1 MPTTYTKGERRP
13 SPSGLP
19 CRRCGATMCSVLR
32 LRLARPEQPL
42 VRENEVQGGGGER
55 RMRAVLGGGAA
66 VAAAAAAAGL
76 RICHRLCRAHAV
88 ATGAAARHCHRLCC
102 ATAACDS
109 RSPLLE
115 NDSSEGDL
123 LFASQEFGR
132 PLPIERCV
140 LAGYQRCPRPS
151 LMGVWTPFY
160 VYLLG
165 VWTPFYFYLL
175 GVSRPSSLL
184 LIRCP
189 DTLLCPVSR
198 KEGF

>member
-1 MPTTYTKGERRP
+1 MAFFCVVAGCRSFSFRP
-13 SPSGLP
+13 K
-19 CRRCGATMCSVLR
+19 RIAR
-32 LRLARPEQPL
+32 LRSPAPQLKAAPRCSAMAAHCRYSTTKHAPSKALAS
-42 VRENEVQGGGGER
+42 R
-55 RMRAVLGGGAA
+55 RS
-66 VAAAAAAAGL
+66 AGSQKQCCSKTQL
-76 RICHRLCRAHAV
+76 RSCSDARQHAQ
-88 ATGAAARHCHRLCC
+88 
-102 ATAACDS
+102 